1 VRDRVTDEE
10 EGVAPVR
17 SGRGAVALAVL
28 CLALV
33 LPALPIAAAAGVLPE
48 GATPFAAFTAAV
60 LAVGLGGGKLA
71 AAVVA
76 AASRV

>member
-10 EGVAPVR
+10 EGVARVR

-48 GATPFAAFTAAV
+48 GAASLVAYTAAV

-76 AASRV
+76 AASRA

>member
-17 SGRGAVALAVL
+17 SGRGAAALAVL
-28 CLALV
+28 CLSLV
-33 LPALPIAAAAGVLPE
+33 LPALPVAAAAGFLPE
-48 GATPFAAFTAAV
+48 GTTSLAACTAV

-76 AASRV
+76 AASRA

>member
-1 VRDRVTDEE
+1 MQDRVTDEE
-10 EGVAPVR
+10 EGVAPVH
-17 SGRGAVALAVL
+17 SGRGAAVLAVL

-33 LPALPIAAAAGVLPE
+33 LPALPIAAAAGLLPD
-48 GATPFAAFTAAV
+48 GATPVAASAAI

-76 AASRV
+76 AASRA

>member
-1 VRDRVTDEE
+1 MRDRVTDEE
-10 EGVAPVR
+10 EGVAPVH
-17 SGRGAVALAVL
+17 SGRGAAVLAVL

-33 LPALPIAAAAGVLPE
+33 LPALPIAAAAGLLPE
-48 GATPFAAFTAAV
+48 GATPLAASAAI

-76 AASRV
+76 AASRA

>member
-10 EGVAPVR
+10 EGVAPVH
-17 SGRGAVALAVL
+17 SGRGAAVLAVL

-33 LPALPIAAAAGVLPE
+33 LPALPIAAAAGLLPE
-48 GATPFAAFTAAV
+48 GATPLAASAAI

-76 AASRV
+76 AASRA